1 MVADLLAD
9 TPGAVDVDG
18 PPALMRLFAKAAATA
33 PGRSGDDAPDTVLVR
48 RDVTIDGDEVA
59 AFASVVGA
67 GVSDTLPPTWLHML
81 AFPLSIQIM
90 ADRAFPMALPGMVHV
105 RNRIEHLRPVRVDE
119 VVTIAT
125 RLADLRPHPKG
136 RQVDILA
143 EASVAGE
150 LAWSSLSTYLSRG
163 AGADATAVTA
173 TPPDAVDVAD
183 LPLTSV
189 WRLGADA
196 GRRYA
201 AVSGDRN
208 PIHMSALTARA
219 FGFKRAIVHGMWT
232 KAACLA
238 GLEGRL
244 GNHFVADVAFRQPVL
259 LPATVEYAT
268 AATDDGWAFG
278 VRSRS
283 GRPHLAGVVLT

>member
-1 MVADLLAD
+1 MAANLLAD
-9 TPGAVDVDG
+9 APEVVEVDG
-18 PPALMRLFAKAAATA
+18 APALMRLFVRAAVTA
-33 PGRSGDDAPDTVLVR
+33 PGRSGDSLSGTVLVR
-48 RDVTIDGDEVA
+48 RDVTIDRDEVA
-59 AFASVVGA
+59 AFAGVVGA
-67 GVSDTLPPTWLHML
+67 SVSDTLPPTWLHML
-81 AFPLSIQIM
+81 AFPLSIQLM
-90 ADRAFPMALPGMVHV
+90 ADRSFPMALPGMVHL
-105 RNRIEHLRPVRVDE
+105 RNRIDHVRPVGIDE
-119 VVTIAT
+119 VVTVAT

-150 LAWSSLSTYLSRG
+150 LVWSSLSTYLSRG
-163 AGADATAVTA
+163 SGADEAAVTT
-173 TPPDAVDVAD
+173 TPPDVVDVAE

-189 WRLGADA
+189 WRLGADQ

-208 PIHMSALTARA
+208 PIHMSALAARA

-244 GNHFVADVAFRQPVL
+244 GERFVADVAFRQPVL

-268 AATDDGWAFG
+268 ATTDDGWAFG

-283 GRPHLAGVVLT
+283 GRPHLAGVVTP

>member
-1 MVADLLAD
+1 MGDDLLAAA
-9 TPGAVDVDG
+9 PEAVEVDDA
-18 PPALMRLFAKAAATA
+18 PALMRLFARAAVTA
-33 PGRSGDDAPDTVLVR
+33 PGRSGDGLPDTVLVR
-48 RDVTIDGDEVA
+48 RDVAIDRDDVA
-59 AFASVVGA
+59 AFAAVVGA
-67 GVSDTLPPTWLHML
+67 GVTDVLPPTWLHML
-81 AFPLSIQIM
+81 AFPLSIQLM
-90 ADRAFPMALPGMVHV
+90 ADRSFPMALPGMVHL
-105 RNRIEHLRPVRVDE
+105 RNRIDRLRPVGIDE
-119 VVTIAT
+119 VVTVAA

-143 EASVAGE
+143 EASVAGD
-150 LAWSSLSTYLSRG
+150 LVWASRSTYLSRG
-163 AGADATAVTA
+163 AGADEASVTA
-173 TPPDAVDVAD
+173 IPPDAVDVAA

-189 WRLGADA
+189 WRLGADQ

-208 PIHMSALTARA
+208 PIHMSALAARA
-219 FGFKRAIVHGMWT
+219 FGFKKAIVHGMWT

-244 GNHFVADVAFRQPVL
+244 GDRFVADVAFRQPVL

-283 GRPHLAGVVLT
+283 GRPHLAGVVSP